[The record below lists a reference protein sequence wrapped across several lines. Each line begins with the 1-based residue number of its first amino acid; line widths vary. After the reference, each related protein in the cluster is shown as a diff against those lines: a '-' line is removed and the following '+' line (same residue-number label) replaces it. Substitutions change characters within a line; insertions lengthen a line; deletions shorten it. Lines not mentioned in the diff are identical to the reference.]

1 MPSGDNTL
9 DLTEYFAQHKQHM
22 LDLVIELARVNSGS
36 LNLSGIKQV
45 RSILQEH
52 FAVLGGQQTV
62 MPVAPMKFIND
73 AGVQE
78 ERELGSVLRIWK
90 RSEAPLQVLL
100 LGHMDTVFG
109 VDHKFQEVQLL
120 DEGRLLHGPGVT
132 DMKGGLVVLL
142 WALQALEQTKFAENI
157 GWEVLLTADEE
168 IGSPGSAEIIA
179 NCAKKH
185 SLAFVFEPAL
195 DEAGNLA
202 GARKGSANYTLVMH
216 GKTAHAGRNFF
227 EGRNAI
233 CKMADVITEIN
244 SLNGEREGVTFNVGY
259 IHGGE
264 VVNSVPEICVCKI
277 NVRVPKML
285 DADWAHNCLQTIVQE
300 INEYD
305 QYTLDLH
312 GGFQR
317 KPKELDPETLRL
329 YELVQQIAA
338 KQNLQLS
345 WQSCGGVSD
354 GNNLSEVGLPNV
366 DTLGVRGGKIHS
378 GDEYLVVASLTE
390 RAELLA
396 NILISI
402 SENGFK

>member
-1 MPSGDNTL
+1 MQSDNQTF
-9 DLTEYFAQHKQHM
+9 DSHEYFVQHQQEM
-22 LDLVIELARVNSGS
+22 LDLVVQLARINSGS

-45 RSILQEH
+45 CKVLQQK
-52 FAVLGGQQTV
+52 FATLDGQQTL
-62 MPVAPMKFIND
+62 MPVSPMKFIND
-73 AGVQE
+73 RGVQE

-90 RSEAPLQVLL
+90 RAEAPLQILL

-109 VDHKFQEVQLL
+109 VDHSFQNVEFLEQGIL
-120 DEGRLLHGPGVT
+120 RGPGVT

-142 WALQALEQTKFAENI
+142 WALKAFEQTKFAENI

-185 SLAFVFEPAL
+185 SLAFVFEPAI

-227 EGRNAI
+227 DGRNAI

-264 VVNSVPEICVCKI
+264 VVNSVPATCVCKL
-277 NVRVPKML
+277 NVRVLKML
-285 DADWAHNCLQTIVQE
+285 DADWAHNCLQTMVQE
-300 INEYD
+300 INDYDEYN
-305 QYTLDLH
+305 LELH

-317 KPKELDPETLRL
+317 KPKVLDPENLRL
-329 YELVQQIAA
+329 YELVQEVAA
-338 KQNLQLS
+338 KQGMQLS
-345 WQSCGGVSD
+345 WESCGGVSD
-354 GNNLSEVGLPNV
+354 GNNLSEVGVPNV

-378 GDEYLVVASLTE
+378 SNEYLVTASLTE
-390 RAELLA
+390 RAELLT
-396 NILISI
+396 NILINL